1 MIAMTVGE
9 KIRKFRTEQNLL
21 QKDLAQKCRMSESAI
36 RNYELGNRT
45 PSPKHLEVIA
55 SALGVSVFAISEPN
69 LNSELGVMHALF
81 EIEENYNLKVVEE
94 NGIYYLQ
101 AAPKKRGQ
109 ASISDLIIEW
119 GEANKK
125 YQAGEITKEEYA
137 HWKDTFPESIAIN
150 KRK

>member
-1 MIAMTVGE
+1 MIAITVGE
-9 KIRKFRTEQNLL
+9 KIRKFRREQNLL

-81 EIEENYNLKVVEE
+81 ELEENYNLRVIEE
-94 NGIYYLQ
+94 NDVYYLQ
-101 AAPKKRGQ
+101 AAPKKIGQ
-109 ASISDLIIEW
+109 ANISELVIEW

-125 YQAGEITKEEYA
+125 YQAGEMTKEGYA
-137 HWKDTFPESIAIN
+137 HWKNTFPKSISLN
-150 KRK
+150 RHK

>member
-1 MIAMTVGE
+1 MTVGE

-55 SALGVSVFAISEPN
+55 SALGVSIFAISEPN
-69 LNSELGVMHALF
+69 LNSELGAMHALF
-81 EIEENYNLKVVEE
+81 ELEETYNLKVIEE
-94 NGIYYLQ
+94 HGMYYLQ
-101 AAPKKRGQ
+101 AAPKKKGQ
-109 ASISDLIIEW
+109 ASIADLIIEW

-125 YQAGEITKEEYA
+125 YQTGEMSKEEYT
-137 HWKDTFPESIAIN
+137 HWKNTFPKSIYLN
-150 KRK
+150 RHK

>member
-1 MIAMTVGE
+1 M
-9 KIRKFRTEQNLL
+9 RKSENLEQNLL

-81 EIEENYNLKVVEE
+81 EMEENYNLKAVEE

-101 AAPKKRGQ
+101 AAPKKEDKPAYQ
-109 ASISDLIIEW
+109 TSLLN
-119 GEANKK
+119 GEK
-125 YQAGEITKEEYA
+125 
-137 HWKDTFPESIAIN
+137 
-150 KRK
+150 

>member
-1 MIAMTVGE
+1 MTVGE

-36 RNYELGNRT
+36 RNY
-45 PSPKHLEVIA
+45 
-55 SALGVSVFAISEPN
+55 
-69 LNSELGVMHALF
+69 
-81 EIEENYNLKVVEE
+81 NLKVVEE
-94 NGIYYLQ
+94 NGMYYLQ

-125 YQAGEITKEEYA
+125 YQAGEITKEEYS
-137 HWKDTFPESIAIN
+137 HWKNTFPESIAIN
-150 KRK
+150 RQK